1 MRAVET
7 MICPI
12 RRHGATHAGTATV
25 KLERGALTFVA
36 SHVPATVCANC
47 GEAYLDSST
56 TKQVMRMTEEAAA
69 SRAQVDVRAFRAA
82 STAARPNH
90 RPRCSG

>member
-1 MRAVET
+1 

-12 RRHGATHAGTATV
+12 CRHGETQPGTTTV
-25 KLERGALTFVA
+25 TLERGALAFVA
-36 SHVPATVCANC
+36 SHVPAMVCANC

-82 STAARPNH
+82 
-90 RPRCSG
+90 